1 MDNIDNFRERA
12 LEVAKDLEVFSDAY
26 NVGTLRNRAEEAAS
40 RAVHD
45 ASRRIEEAMAKAEV
59 ARKRAE
65 EEAEGGGRNVTDSI
79 KREKLVSALERGD
92 KLQQQVNQM
101 EETIAE
107 LRRDAD
113 EARKEKDCIEQA
125 SKQAWLEVASLKQ
138 EVAELRI
145 KKSLLEEQVAEAKTT
160 EVKTREGSNT
170 SEDTNKSST
179 KSTRSWMGLF
189 VLCKRTKVAC

>member
-1 MDNIDNFRERA
+1 MDNIENFRERA

-45 ASRRIEEAMAKAEV
+45 ASRRIEEAMVKAEL
-59 ARKRAE
+59 ARRRAE
-65 EEAEGGGRNVTDSI
+65 EDAESGGKNMTDAM

-107 LRRDAD
+107 LRRDVD
-113 EARKEKDCIEQA
+113 EARKEKNCIEQA

-138 EVAELRI
+138 EVAELKV
-145 KKSLLEEQVAEAKTT
+145 KKGLLEEQAAEVKAART
-160 EVKTREGSNT
+160 KTREGSST
-170 SEDTNKSST
+170 SEETNKSST
-179 KSTRSWMGLF
+179 KSTSSWKGLF
-189 VLCKRTKVAC
+189 VLCKRAKVAC